1 VRLHTRLVDFPPSC
15 ESAAS
20 QYRVGLIRFESGC
33 VLVFHGGVFGCSSRM
48 NGKPSSPVLRGLGA
62 SNGAWPLDSNPR
74 TRFARRLYEVS
85 ERKTTVFLSQKL
97 CVLSCYFVALCGAF
111 LTRFPFIPGPL
122 HGPSR
127 SRPSG
132 LRRSVAG
139 CALTPSSPALSRY
152 LLRLLP
158 HLRPSLPRRL
168 RYRRSASSRQ
178 NTLLH
183 ADNFTLRRTAR
194 PLALHSGRWRK
205 EWRCNPLR
213 HGIGRHLSG

>member
-1 VRLHTRLVDFPPSC
+1 MIDDSVHV
-15 ESAAS
+15 
-20 QYRVGLIRFESGC
+20 VGKTG
-33 VLVFHGGVFGCSSRM
+33 
-48 NGKPSSPVLRGLGA
+48 
-62 SNGAWPLDSNPR
+62 SNPR
-74 TRFARRLYEVS
+74 TRFAWRLYEVS

-97 CVLSCYFVALCGAF
+97 CVLGCYFVALCGAF
-111 LTRFPFIPGPL
+111 LTRGFPFIPGAL

-139 CALTPSSPALSRY
+139 CALTASTPASSRY

-158 HLRPSLPRRL
+158 NLRPPLLRRL
-168 RYRRSASSRQ
+168 RNRHPASSRQ
-178 NTLLH
+178 NALLY
-183 ADNFTLRRTAR
+183 ADYFALRRAAR

-205 EWRCNPLR
+205 GWRCNPLR